1 MSQEN
6 VTSKWPLIRHMNRQQ
21 PSWRGCGTIERRG
34 AVRSPTPIWQILA
47 SGAGGFGAFD
57 FEKFSGAHIVKE
69 AVDRNG
75 FGDKRMIADAGDVID
90 HGLLLVADGEPL
102 DVFTGAGARA
112 LADILEAL
120 RGESRGF
127 EARGKQIAHD
137 VIGEEF
143 HAAIGMM
150 DDEEFASAQQFVTY
164 NEGPNGVVA
173 GSPSSVADDVG
184 VAFGQAGVFGGI
196 KARVH
201 AGENGEAA
209 RGRQSEFAPLTEIGA
224 VSLIGFQDFRQY
236 LAHGDFLLLLNH
248 RNPTREGES
257 LEARGGIE
265 PPIMVLQTIALPLG
279 DRATVRVKLS
289 ILSNQLAVRKE
300 KCTNAPLLQV
310 STFSSF
316 VKSSPE

>member
-6 VTSKWPLIRHMNRQQ
+6 VTGKQPLIRHVNRQQ
-21 PSWRGCGTIERRG
+21 PSWHAVDVERLIGEDHPARAIWTLVG
-34 AVRSPTPIWQILA
+34 RPTMIWQILA
-47 SGAGGFGAFD
+47 S
-57 FEKFSGAHIVKE
+57 
-69 AVDRNG
+69 
-75 FGDKRMIADAGDVID
+75 
-90 HGLLLVADGEPL
+90 
-102 DVFTGAGARA
+102 GAGARA
-112 LADILEAL
+112 LADILETL
-120 RGESRGF
+120 SRERRGF

-224 VSLIGFQDFRQY
+224 VFLIGFEDFRQY
-236 LAHGDFLLLLNH
+236 LAHGDFL
-248 RNPTREGES
+248 
-257 LEARGGIE
+257 
-265 PPIMVLQTIALPLG
+265 
-279 DRATVRVKLS
+279 
-289 ILSNQLAVRKE
+289 
-300 KCTNAPLLQV
+300 
-310 STFSSF
+310 
-316 VKSSPE
+316 